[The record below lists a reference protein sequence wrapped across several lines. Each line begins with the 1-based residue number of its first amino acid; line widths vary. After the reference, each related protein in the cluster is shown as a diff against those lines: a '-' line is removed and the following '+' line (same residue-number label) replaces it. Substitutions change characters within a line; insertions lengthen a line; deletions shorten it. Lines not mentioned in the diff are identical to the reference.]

1 MPKSFPFAVILWRK
15 ITFSFRIQPQKCH
28 AWRDTTYETS
38 RTKIIINE
46 SETCSNPRKV
56 FTFLLEFRMAWYG
69 RRLERV
75 LYYYTVVCC
84 NGCLC
89 SLLFVAFYDQET
101 NKGGSVE
108 RAKNN
113 ARRVPPEVLY
123 GLLLD
128 NNEHYHCL
136 YSQRCQKHPFP
147 RVR

>member
-56 FTFLLEFRMAWYG
+56 FTFLLEFRRAWYG

-101 NKGGSVE
+101 NKGSSIVCWQWKSKKLWEKGATSFIRQQQRTLSLSVF
-108 RAKNN
+108 AKVSE
-113 ARRVPPEVLY
+113 A
-123 GLLLD
+123 
-128 NNEHYHCL
+128 
-136 YSQRCQKHPFP
+136 SFP
-147 RVR
+147 